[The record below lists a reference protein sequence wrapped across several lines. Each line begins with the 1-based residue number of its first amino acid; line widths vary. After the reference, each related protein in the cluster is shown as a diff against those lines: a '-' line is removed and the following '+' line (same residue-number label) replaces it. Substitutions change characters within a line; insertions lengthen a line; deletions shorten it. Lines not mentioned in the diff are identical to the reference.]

1 MRTVGFVALT
11 LVSLISSAGI
21 ASAQTVDRPAPAV
34 AEFRNSC
41 AACHG
46 AEGKGDGPMAVLLT
60 VKPPDLTV
68 LAEKNQG
75 NFPFSQVM
83 RIIDGRAAVGAHGP
97 REMPIWGDRYML
109 DFPTAHMQE
118 PYRTHTAEPLVRAR
132 ILGLTY
138 YIQSIQR

>member
-46 AEGKGDGPMAVLLT
+46 AEGKATARWRSCSLS
-60 VKPPDLTV
+60 
-68 LAEKNQG
+68 N
-75 NFPFSQVM
+75 
-83 RIIDGRAAVGAHGP
+83 R
-97 REMPIWGDRYML
+97 
-109 DFPTAHMQE
+109 PT
-118 PYRTHTAEPLVRAR
+118 
-132 ILGLTY
+132 
-138 YIQSIQR
+138 

>member
-97 REMPIWGDRYML
+97 REMPIWGDGTCWIFPPL
-109 DFPTAHMQE
+109 TCKNPTALT
-118 PYRTHTAEPLVRAR
+118 RRSRSSAR
-132 ILGLTY
+132 V
-138 YIQSIQR
+138 SWN